1 VLWSVIPVKAQHRHP
16 EKIREARHE
25 AKPARRHLALERAV
39 LDLVAVVALAIG
51 LVLCAILGDSAGVA
65 STAGGL
71 GVVLTLR
78 GNSERKPL

>member
-1 VLWSVIPVKAQHRHP
+1 MLD
-16 EKIREARHE
+16 
-25 AKPARRHLALERAV
+25 LAV

-51 LVLCAILGDSAGVA
+51 LVLCAMLGDSAGVA

-78 GNSERKPL
+78 TNSEGKAL